1 MKGLKYD
8 GDVLDFSIDSTEMEE
23 ISPDENIF
31 DLYISE
37 VMLDEMAIT

>member
-8 GDVLDFSIDSTEMEE
+8 GNVEEFSIDSAEMDE